1 MNGYVYTKTLG
12 VIVGT
17 MTIIGAIGF
26 GILFFIGMSLST
38 ALNTSND
45 YSSSDKLAIL
55 ILMILLLLF
64 GLITGIGSFFLKNK
78 AWKFIYTGLCL
89 TLGFGLI
96 ITSLISFG
104 SIGFK
109 NELFIMFIG
118 IIYLVLG
125 HLASKNK

>member
-1 MNGYVYTKTLG
+1 MNTKTLG
-12 VIVGT
+12 VVVGT
-17 MTIIGAIGF
+17 TTIIGAIGF
-26 GILFFIGMSLST
+26 GILYFIGMSLST
-38 ALNTSND
+38 ALKTSND

-78 AWKFIYTGLCL
+78 PWKFIYTGLCL
-89 TLGFGLI
+89 TLGFGL
-96 ITSLISFG
+96 
-104 SIGFK
+104 IGFK

>member
-17 MTIIGAIGF
+17 MTIIGAIVF
-26 GILFFIGMSLST
+26 GILSFIGMSLST
-38 ALNTSND
+38 ALNKSND

-96 ITSLISFG
+96 ITCLLSFG